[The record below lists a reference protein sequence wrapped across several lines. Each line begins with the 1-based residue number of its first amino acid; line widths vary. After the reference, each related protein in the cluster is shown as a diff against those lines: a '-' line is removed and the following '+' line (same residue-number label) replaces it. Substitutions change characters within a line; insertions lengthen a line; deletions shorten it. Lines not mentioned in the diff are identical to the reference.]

1 MLLNG
6 NSIVTQNEFSIGTL
20 KAYYDP
26 DDPPKENNGFCY
38 LGFKNGLDWS
48 IGLVD

>member
-1 MLLNG
+1 MFLNG
-6 NSIVTQNEFSIGTL
+6 NSIATQNEFSIGTL

-26 DDPPKENNGFCY
+26 DLFKENNGFCY

-48 IGLVD
+48 INLVD